1 MIEQAIYFAL
11 GCIVMALLALLAMPV
26 LWSRALRLSRKRL
39 QLQVP
44 LSMQEILAER
54 DHLRARHAVERLR
67 FEQAAARV
75 QAGKDADLVAIG
87 RGTVEASRLA
97 EEVEAFRKLNEAQ
110 GHEIALLATAVA
122 EHKVESSAL
131 RQDLAAAHTSVEGL
145 RGEAEAAMLEHARL
159 AEEGEG
165 HRTSAAALVA
175 RLAEHEEAQATIV
188 RLEEDLVIVRGERD
202 AERDRQKGFY
212 LGNSLRVDKER
223 IADRAAA
230 SVSTSSRRRIWPC
243 AKPSRCR
250 RCQARRERARPMTP
264 ACARASTPSASPW
277 RRCRARSA
285 SVARSGGRR
294 APRRVEERRQ
304 RTIGRISR
312 GRPSRSSATKMK
324 IAPVTLWTVSPSR
337 RRRHA
342 VTSKR
347 IEVRPVEISSA

>member
-11 GCIVMALLALLAMPV
+11 GCIVTALLALLFMPV

-54 DHLRARHAVERLR
+54 DHLRAQHAVERLR
-67 FEQAAARV
+67 LEQAASRV

-87 RGTVEASRLA
+87 RGTVEAARLA
-97 EEVEAFRKLNEAQ
+97 EEVEAFRRLNEAQ
-110 GHEIALLATAVA
+110 GHEIALLTTAVA

-145 RGEAEAAMLEHARL
+145 RGDAEASLREHARL

-175 RLAEHEEAQATIV
+175 RLAEHEEAQATIA
-188 RLEEDLVIVRGERD
+188 RLEEDLVIARGERD

-223 IADRAAA
+223 VADRAAA
-230 SVSTSSRRRIWPC
+230 ERLDKLEAENLALRKAVEMQERSGAGETDDAGLRESIHALGLAVATMSRE
-243 AKPSRCR
+243 K
-250 RCQARRERARPMTP
+250 RERGG
-264 ACARASTPSASPW
+264 SPSAS
-277 RRCRARSA
+277 
-285 SVARSGGRR
+285 
-294 APRRVEERRQ
+294 
-304 RTIGRISR
+304 
-312 GRPSRSSATKMK
+312 
-324 IAPVTLWTVSPSR
+324 
-337 RRRHA
+337 
-342 VTSKR
+342 
-347 IEVRPVEISSA
+347 

>member
-11 GCIVMALLALLAMPV
+11 GCIVTALLALLFMPV

-54 DHLRARHAVERLR
+54 DHLRAQHAVERLR
-67 FEQAAARV
+67 LEQAASRV

-87 RGTVEASRLA
+87 RGTVEAARLA
-97 EEVEAFRKLNEAQ
+97 EEVEAFRRLNEAQ
-110 GHEIALLATAVA
+110 GHEIALLTTAVA

-145 RGEAEAAMLEHARL
+145 RGDAEASLREHARL

-175 RLAEHEEAQATIV
+175 RLAEHEEAQATIA
-188 RLEEDLVIVRGERD
+188 RLEEDLVIARGERD

-223 IADRAAA
+223 VADRAAA
-230 SVSTSSRRRIWPC
+230 ERLDKLEAENLALRKAVEMHERSGAGETDDAGLRESIHALGLAVATMSRE
-243 AKPSRCR
+243 K
-250 RCQARRERARPMTP
+250 RERGG
-264 ACARASTPSASPW
+264 SPSAS
-277 RRCRARSA
+277 
-285 SVARSGGRR
+285 
-294 APRRVEERRQ
+294 
-304 RTIGRISR
+304 
-312 GRPSRSSATKMK
+312 
-324 IAPVTLWTVSPSR
+324 
-337 RRRHA
+337 
-342 VTSKR
+342 
-347 IEVRPVEISSA
+347 

>member
-11 GCIVMALLALLAMPV
+11 GCIVTALLALLFMPV

-54 DHLRARHAVERLR
+54 DHLRAQHAVERLR
-67 FEQAAARV
+67 LEQAASRV

-87 RGTVEASRLA
+87 RGTVEAARLA
-97 EEVEAFRKLNEAQ
+97 EEVEAFRRLNEAQ
-110 GHEIALLATAVA
+110 GHEIALLTTAVA

-145 RGEAEAAMLEHARL
+145 RGDAEASLREHARL

-175 RLAEHEEAQATIV
+175 RLASHEEAQATIA
-188 RLEEDLVIVRGERD
+188 RLEEDLVIARGERD

-223 IADRAAA
+223 VADRAAA
-230 SVSTSSRRRIWPC
+230 ERLDKLEAENLALRKAVEMQERSGAGETDDAGLRESIHALGLAVATMSRE
-243 AKPSRCR
+243 K
-250 RCQARRERARPMTP
+250 RERGG
-264 ACARASTPSASPW
+264 SPSAS
-277 RRCRARSA
+277 
-285 SVARSGGRR
+285 
-294 APRRVEERRQ
+294 
-304 RTIGRISR
+304 
-312 GRPSRSSATKMK
+312 
-324 IAPVTLWTVSPSR
+324 
-337 RRRHA
+337 
-342 VTSKR
+342 
-347 IEVRPVEISSA
+347 

>member
-11 GCIVMALLALLAMPV
+11 GCIVTALLALLFMPV

-54 DHLRARHAVERLR
+54 DHLRAQHAVERLR
-67 FEQAAARV
+67 LEQAASRV

-87 RGTVEASRLA
+87 RGTVEAARLA

-110 GHEIALLATAVA
+110 GHEIALLTTAVA

-145 RGEAEAAMLEHARL
+145 RGDAEASLREHARL

-175 RLAEHEEAQATIV
+175 RLAEHEEAQATIA
-188 RLEEDLVIVRGERD
+188 RLEEDLVIARGERD

-223 IADRAAA
+223 VADRAAA
-230 SVSTSSRRRIWPC
+230 ERLDKLEAENLALRKAVEVQERSGAGETDDAGLRESIHALGLAVATMSREKRERGGSTS
-243 AKPSRCR
+243 
-250 RCQARRERARPMTP
+250 
-264 ACARASTPSASPW
+264 AS
-277 RRCRARSA
+277 
-285 SVARSGGRR
+285 
-294 APRRVEERRQ
+294 
-304 RTIGRISR
+304 
-312 GRPSRSSATKMK
+312 
-324 IAPVTLWTVSPSR
+324 
-337 RRRHA
+337 
-342 VTSKR
+342 
-347 IEVRPVEISSA
+347 